1 MGYATCMQDTEH
13 PAKPHDSMSDTTG
26 IRGVFSH
33 KVLSRN
39 PALPVFSLSPT
50 RLGLVALRFDS
61 AGFVRILRDMVRV

>member
-13 PAKPHDSMSDTTG
+13 PAKLVDSMSDTTG

-33 KVLSRN
+33 SKIFCN

-50 RLGLVALRFDS
+50 GLGLVGSRFDP